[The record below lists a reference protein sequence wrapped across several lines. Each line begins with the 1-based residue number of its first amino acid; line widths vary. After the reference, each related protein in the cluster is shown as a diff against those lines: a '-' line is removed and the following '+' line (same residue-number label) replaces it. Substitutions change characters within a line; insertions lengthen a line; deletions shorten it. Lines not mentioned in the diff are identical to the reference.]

1 MPERHVLIRITIRIV
16 IWAKF
21 RMQNLIVAAVCLY
34 SQIVMSQ
41 EKSYAHP
48 GTDAITAARISHEI
62 ALDAR
67 HPVTEWQAAETVSFS
82 QDWQGKN
89 VDPERETRARGL
101 WTPQTLYFRFECR
114 DPELFF
120 FEGSEAKWRRDQ
132 LLGPDLGENV

>member
-1 MPERHVLIRITIRIV
+1 MAERNVLIRITIRIV

-34 SQIVMSQ
+34 AQIVMSQ

-67 HPVTEWQAAETVSFS
+67 HPVSEWQAAETVSFL

-89 VDPERETRARGL
+89 VDPGRETPARVVVTAEAFHLPIEGRG
-101 WTPQTLYFRFECR
+101 PH
-114 DPELFF
+114 LFF
-120 FEGSEAKWRRDQ
+120 
-132 LLGPDLGENV
+132 